1 MIDGIPTALANTGP
15 MYDLSRH
22 RFLFAAKWTTTN
34 FRRNINREVCFGN
47 LSILAGETEKN
58 HSSYNLITEIQ
69 TLSNWVQCIC
79 QKKSIHWC
87 PQLNT

>member
-22 RFLFAAKWTTTN
+22 RFLFAAKWTTTY
-34 FRRNINREVCFGN
+34 FRRNINREVGFGN

-58 HSSYNLITEIQ
+58 HSSYNLITEIH
-69 TLSNWVQCIC
+69 TLPKLGQGTC
-79 QKKSIHWC
+79 QKKLSIIGAGS
-87 PQLNT
+87 